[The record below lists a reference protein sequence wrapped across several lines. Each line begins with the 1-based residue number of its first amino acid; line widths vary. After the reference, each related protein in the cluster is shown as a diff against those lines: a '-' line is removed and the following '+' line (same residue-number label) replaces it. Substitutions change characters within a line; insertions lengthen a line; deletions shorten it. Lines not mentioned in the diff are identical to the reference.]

1 MWKNINLSRKLWLLM
16 LSQLV
21 AASTI
26 TVFLAAYGPLDL
38 SRVSLLNTLY
48 VLIIILLVF
57 FTTKFFIA
65 KLVSPYAGLKD
76 YLSLL
81 AKGNLPVFRH
91 EKARAH
97 NPDLDAE
104 LLKLSDTLSDYA
116 DLVENIGNKK
126 FNNSF
131 KPLDE
136 QDILGTALYRMQ
148 KKIIKADEQ
157 ERERKWIIEGVA
169 EIGAILRSSNELNVL
184 GLEVIKYMV
193 SKIAGV
199 QGAIYVLNEKE
210 SNGTDRFDLISCYAY
225 DRKKHIN
232 NGFVTGEG
240 LAGQAAFEKD
250 TIFRTEVPDEYFHI
264 TSGLITDKKPSS
276 LLILPLITNEKVYGV
291 IEFGA
296 VHVFNSKQVKF
307 AEEVAPIIARTLFN
321 ILVNEKTSRL
331 LKQSQQ
337 MSSELQSQQEVLQKN
352 AEDMEVA
359 QEELQKANES
369 LQVQMTEVKNS
380 QKRMQLLLQNA
391 SEVIT
396 IYEEDTTIR
405 YISPAVKNILG
416 YEAEE
421 LIGQKGKTHVSE
433 EDFSV
438 SSTMFRDL
446 IENPDQTATIQ
457 YQFQHKSGE
466 YIWLEA
472 TGKNLL
478 QDPAVKGI
486 VINCRDITTRK
497 RAEAEERMRR
507 NMQALSENSPDLIT
521 RISSDKYIA
530 YINPA
535 IEQYAGF
542 APEAFMGKSLDEIH
556 ESSAFRDLWL
566 EILEKVMDSKENVET
581 EVTVNGAQGKRVM
594 QVNAIAEYNEEELE
608 SVLIVSHDITERKLI
623 ELEIQD
629 KNKKINE
636 SINYSQRI
644 QNAIVPDSMFLN
656 KYLPDS
662 FIFYKPKDVV
672 SGDFPWFLTNGE
684 EIFVAAVDCTG
695 HGVPGAMLSLVGCFL
710 LNNVVESDWSASPA
724 HILDEFD
731 AKVNTTLNIDNM
743 ENSIKDGMDI
753 GLCKINLKKKTLEF
767 AGAHRPLYYL
777 SEGELT
783 EYKGD
788 KWAIGGGVYKN
799 QTNFTNHKLQLKKGD
814 SVFVCSDGL
823 PDQFGGPNNRK
834 FGPRKIREMI
844 SENDGKNMTQMH
856 DLFQKEFYDW
866 MGQGKQMDDVLL
878 MGIRF

>member
-1 MWKNINLSRKLWLLM
+1 MLL
-16 LSQLV
+16 QLV
-21 AASTI
+21 AVTALTYILAS
-26 TVFLAAYGPLDL
+26 LGA
-38 SRVSLLNTLY
+38 LNFSQFSILNIAY
-48 VLIIILLVF
+48 VLIIILFVF
-57 FTTKFFIA
+57 FAGKYFIA
-65 KLVSPYAGLKD
+65 GLVSPYSRLKD
-76 YLSLL
+76 YLALL
-81 AKGNLPVFRH
+81 ANGNLPVFKS
-91 EKARAH
+91 EKSKINNA
-97 NPDLDAE
+97 DLDTE
-104 LLKLSDTLSDYA
+104 LIKLSETLSDYA
-116 DLVENIGNKK
+116 HLIENIGNKK
-126 FNNSF
+126 FNTAF

-136 QDILGTALYRMQ
+136 NDVLGTALFRMQ
-148 KKIIKADEQ
+148 KKIIQADVQEQ
-157 ERERKWIIEGVA
+157 ERKWIIEGIA
-169 EIGAILRSSNELNVL
+169 EIGDILRSSNELKFL
-184 GLEVIKYMV
+184 GLEVIKFMV
-193 SKIAGV
+193 SKIDAV
-199 QGAIYVLNEKE
+199 QGAIYVLNENE
-210 SNGTDRFDLISCYAY
+210 SHDLDRFDLISCYAY
-225 DRKKHIN
+225 NRKKYIN
-232 NGFVTGEG
+232 NGFFTGEG

-250 TIFRTEVPDEYFHI
+250 TVFRKEVPDEYFNI
-264 TSGLITDKKPSS
+264 TSGLITDKKPTS
-276 LLILPLITNEKVYGV
+276 LVLVPLITNEKVYGV

-296 VHVFNSKQVKF
+296 IHVFQPSQVKF
-307 AEEVAPIIARTLFN
+307 TEEVAPIIARTLFN
-321 ILVNEKTSRL
+321 ILVNEKTSHL

-337 MSSELQSQQEVLQKN
+337 MSSELQSQQEVLKKN
-352 AEDMEVA
+352 AEDMEIA
-359 QEELQKANES
+359 QEELQKANNS

-405 YISPAVKNILG
+405 YISPAVESILG

-421 LIGQKGKTHVSE
+421 LIGLKGKTHVNE
-433 EDFSV
+433 EDYSVASKMFS
-438 SSTMFRDL
+438 DL
-446 IENPDQTATIQ
+446 INFPDQTATIQ

-521 RISSDKYIA
+521 RISSDRFIA

-535 IEQYAGF
+535 IEQYAGV
-542 APEAFMGKSLDEIH
+542 APEFFMGKSLEEIN
-556 ESSAFRDLWL
+556 ETPAFRDLWSD
-566 EILEKVMDSKENVET
+566 ILSKVVESKENIET
-581 EVTVNGAQGKRVM
+581 EVTVNGQQGKRVM
-594 QVNAIAEYNEEELE
+594 QVNAIAEYNEENLE

-623 ELEIQD
+623 ELEIQE

-644 QNAIVPDSMFLN
+644 QNAIVPDSKFLN

-731 AKVNTTLNIDNM
+731 AKVNTTLNIENM

-753 GLCKINLKKKTLEF
+753 GLCKINLKKGTLEY

-777 SEGELT
+777 SGGELT

-799 QTNFTNHKLQLKKGD
+799 QTNFTNHALKLKKGD

-834 FGPRKIREMI
+834 FGPRKIRDMI
-844 SENDGKNMTQMH
+844 TENSGKNMGQMH
-856 DLFQKEFYDW
+856 DLFEKEFYDW
-866 MGQGKQMDDVLL
+866 MGKGKQMDDVLL